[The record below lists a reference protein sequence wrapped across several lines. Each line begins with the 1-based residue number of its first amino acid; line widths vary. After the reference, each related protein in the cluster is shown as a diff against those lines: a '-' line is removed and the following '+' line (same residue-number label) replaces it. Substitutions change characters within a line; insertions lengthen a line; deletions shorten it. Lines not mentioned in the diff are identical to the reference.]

1 VDPLVAIV
9 DAFTD
14 VAFRGN
20 PAVVCRL
27 NAPVTEVWMQTLAAE
42 MNQPM
47 TAFVLPRPDGDYD
60 LRWFTPTTEVEICG
74 HATLA
79 TAHLLGGDLRFHTK
93 SGLLTCRQADDGR
106 IEMDFPAIPVEPLAD
121 SSALAAALR
130 LDPKQIVA
138 TWSGGQWWL
147 VELASA
153 ADVRSVKPDRE
164 SLVVIGGVSVVFATP
179 GDRDGVDSVCRV
191 FLPSSGI
198 DEDPVTGSAHCV
210 IAPQLA
216 KSTGKTR
223 FVGEQVSPRG
233 GIIGMQVTGDRVILS
248 GRAVT
253 VIDGS
258 LQVEA
263 ATLHSTTSI

>member
-1 VDPLVAIV
+1 VGPLLAIV

-20 PAVVCRL
+20 PAAVCRL
-27 NAPVTEVWMQTLAAE
+27 HAPVTDDWMQMLAAE

-47 TAFVLPRPDGDYD
+47 TAFVLPRADADYD

-79 TAHLLGGDLRFHTK
+79 TAHLLGGDVRFHTK
-93 SGLLTCRQADDGR
+93 SGALTCRRADDGR
-106 IEMDFPAIPVEPLAD
+106 IEMDFPALAVDPLTD
-121 SSALAAALR
+121 SSALAAALG
-130 LDPKQIVA
+130 LKPEQIVA
-138 TWSGGQWWL
+138 TWSGGEWWL
-147 VELASA
+147 VELASP
-153 ADVRSVKPDRE
+153 ADVRAVKPDRE
-164 SLVVIGGVSVVFATP
+164 SLVVVGGVCVVFATP

-191 FLPSSGI
+191 FQPGSGI

-216 KSTGKTR
+216 KRTGKTR

-233 GIIGMQVTGDRVILS
+233 GIVGMHVTGDRVILS

-253 VIDGS
+253 VIEGS
-258 LQVEA
+258 LQVEVA
-263 ATLHSTTSI
+263 ALAVG